1 MYGSKLT
8 VLIPQILHVAL
19 ELQTMPCQHRQQTIS
34 NRFKKTK
41 TFLAPLYSLAHP
53 SRFYVSKNYTESK
66 QKVTKPQVK
75 LHYITNKRIIGIKKK
90 KQVHPPSF
98 LYLPPPPYVSLSR
111 RLRQARMCRGRAVTG
126 RIRVSQVSLSS
137 RVKG

>member
-1 MYGSKLT
+1 MLHSNSKQCL
-8 VLIPQILHVAL
+8 VSIGNKLY
-19 ELQTMPCQHRQQTIS
+19 QTDL
-34 NRFKKTK
+34 KKKK

-75 LHYITNKRIIGIKKK
+75 LHYITNKRIIGIKIK